1 MKAKARD
8 EGEMVVPG
16 PSVRPRDASSL
27 VLLRR
32 DGGEVR
38 VLMGK
43 RHGGH
48 AFMPNKFVF
57 PGGRVDP
64 GDARVPAANDLD
76 ALAMEKLL
84 LGNISLSRAKGLA
97 MAAVRE
103 TFEEA
108 GVIIGQPTTKVPR
121 SKSPHWKPF
130 YDTGHMPELAPLRY
144 IFRAITPPARTR
156 RFDTRFFM
164 LFEDETA
171 AVTPEAFLGSGE
183 LTELAW
189 IPLSRTNEV
198 DLPSITEAVLDEV
211 RARVEDTNPARPVP
225 YVRFTRGKPRLET
238 H

>member
-1 MKAKARD
+1 MKVVARED
-8 EGEMVVPG
+8 GETIVPG

-32 DGGEVR
+32 DQGEVR

-64 GDARVPAANDLD
+64 GDARIVAADEL
-76 ALAMEKLL
+76 APLAMEKLL
-84 LGNISLSRAKGLA
+84 KGRISISRAKGLA

-108 GVIIGQPTTKVPR
+108 GVIIGKPTATPPR

-130 YDTGHMPELAPLRY
+130 FETGHLPELGPLRY
-144 IFRAITPPARTR
+144 VFRAITPPARPR

-164 LFEDETA
+164 MFEDETKA
-171 AVTPEAFLGSGE
+171 LTPEQFLGSGE

-189 IPLSRTNEV
+189 IPLSCTGDY
-198 DLPSITEAVLDEV
+198 DLPSITEAVLEEV
-211 RARVEDTNPARPVP
+211 RARVKDPDPARPVP
-225 YVRFTRGKPRLET
+225 FVRFTHGKPMFGT

>member
-1 MKAKARD
+1 MTVKARD
-8 EGEMVVPG
+8 EGEMIVPG
-16 PSVRPRDASSL
+16 PSVRPRDAASL

-32 DGGEVR
+32 DGPEVR

-64 GDARVPAANDLD
+64 GDARAAAADELAPL
-76 ALAMEKLL
+76 ALEKLL
-84 LGNISLSRAKGLA
+84 KGKISTSRAKGLA

-108 GVIIGQPTTKVPR
+108 GVIIGKPVNTPPR

-130 YDTGHMPELAPLRY
+130 FETGHVPELGILRFV
-144 IFRAITPPARTR
+144 FRAITPPARPR

-171 AVTPEAFLGSGE
+171 ALTPERFLGSGE

-189 IPLSRTNEV
+189 IPLSQTGDY
-198 DLPSITEAVLDEV
+198 DLPSITEAVLEEV
-211 RARVEDTNPARPVP
+211 RARVKSSDPVRPVP
-225 YVRFTRGKPRLET
+225 FVRFTHGKPTFST